1 MIKTSYDP
9 EADAFA
15 AWFAAEEVRS
25 DRTEEVAPGVF
36 VDLDAAGN
44 AIGIKVLS
52 VRRRVS
58 GAYSSAIKQPAA
70 AE

>member
-1 MIKTSYDP
+1 MMKTSYDP

-15 AWFAAEEVRS
+15 AWFAPEGAKS

-36 VDLDAAGN
+36 VDFDEAGRV
-44 AIGIKVLS
+44 IGVEVLG
-52 VRRRVS
+52 VRSRVA
-58 GAYSSAIKQPAA
+58 GTYGEPREREA